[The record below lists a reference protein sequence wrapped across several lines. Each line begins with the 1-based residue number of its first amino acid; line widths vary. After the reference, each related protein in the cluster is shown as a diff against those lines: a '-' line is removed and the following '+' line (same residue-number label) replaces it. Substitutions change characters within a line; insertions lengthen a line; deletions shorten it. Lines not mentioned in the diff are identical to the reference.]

1 MVAEVR
7 LEFELAHPP
16 ERVWRALTDATVL
29 GEWFMPNDLQPT
41 EGARFTLDPGTL
53 PGFLGTITGE
63 ITELVAPRRLVMLWQ
78 GEKLHTKVSWELDP
92 EDGGCALRVVQT
104 GFVGAPAAVRQRA
117 LRATYVRLFE
127 QRLPAVLDRL
137 ATGALDWGGQP
148 AETPADRPEPAVRAA
163 APGVPKQR
171 RPTKNVPLAAW
182 SAGRRMAVG
191 GTPDP
196 GATDSAATAPEPE
209 PILAAAP
216 EAPARGEGPGPP
228 GRPGRPADAG
238 EPGPLWRRR
247 LTLPPGWVRA
257 VAVAGS
263 AAVLVLLVLAVAVWT
278 GGPGPGFGGGSD
290 GEERDRGPGAAL
302 QPGAVDT
309 SEEAPGGSGGASQ
322 GPVPGESAGP
332 GPGDAPG
339 QEPGAVPGGAPSGGP
354 PERTTLPQPTQPPD
368 PPELTASYTTSGG
381 VLGVGSRSV
390 SVTVSNPGPGDATG
404 WEVAMD
410 VGDQDVANVSGANH
424 RQEGSLAIFTAPEP
438 GPAAGASVTFSYEVG
453 GLLGANDPSS
463 CTIDGQ
469 PCD

>member
-1 MVAEVR
+1 VVAEVK

-16 ERVWRALTDATVL
+16 ERVWRALTDARVL

-53 PGFLGTITGE
+53 PGFLGAITGE

-104 GFVGAPAAVRQRA
+104 GFVGAPAAIRQRA

-148 AETPADRPEPAVRAA
+148 AEAPADQSEPAVRAA
-163 APGVPKQR
+163 APSVPKQR
-171 RPTKNVPLAAW
+171 RATKNVPLAAW
-182 SAGRRMAVG
+182 AAGRRMAVG
-191 GTPDP
+191 GAPDP
-196 GATDSAATAPEPE
+196 GATASTAATAPEPE
-209 PILAAAP
+209 PEPSLAAAP
-216 EAPARGEGPGPP
+216 EAPVRGEGRRPPDAVEP
-228 GRPGRPADAG
+228 GRP
-238 EPGPLWRRR
+238 WRRR
-247 LTLPPGWVRA
+247 LTLPPGWIRA

-290 GEERDRGPGAAL
+290 GEDRDRGPGAAL

-309 SEEAPGGSGGASQ
+309 SEEAPGGTGGASQ
-322 GPVPGESAGP
+322 DPEPGGSAGP
-332 GPGDAPG
+332 GPGEEPG
-339 QEPGAVPGGAPSGGP
+339 QQPGAVPGGAPTGDPLDGTSP
-354 PERTTLPQPTQPPD
+354 PQPTQPAD
-368 PPELTASYTTSGG
+368 PPVLTASFTTGG
-381 VLGVGSRSV
+381 LPVGSRSV
-390 SVTVSNPGPGDATG
+390 TVTVSNPGPGDATG

-410 VGDQDVANVSGANH
+410 VGDQDVSDVSGANY
-424 RQEGSLAIFTAPEP
+424 RQDGSLAIFTEPEP
-438 GPAAGASVTFSYEVG
+438 GPSAGASVTFSYEVG
-453 GLLGANDPSS
+453 GLVGAEDPGS
-463 CTIDGQ
+463 CTIDGR